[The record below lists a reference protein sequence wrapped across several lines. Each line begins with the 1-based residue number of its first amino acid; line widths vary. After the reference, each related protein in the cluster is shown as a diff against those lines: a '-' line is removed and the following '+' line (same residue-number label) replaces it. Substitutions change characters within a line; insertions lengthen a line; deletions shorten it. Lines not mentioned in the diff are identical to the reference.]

1 MQMNTVEAIH
11 PMPGITRAAGLERYA
26 VCASALVLGSPGS
39 RIVGT
44 RAPVTAP
51 GPAVGA
57 VRPRWRD
64 APHQGDS
71 GDSASG
77 GFR

>member
-11 PMPGITRAAGLERYA
+11 PMLGITRAAGLERYA

-44 RAPVTAP
+44 RAPGTAP
-51 GPAVGA
+51 GPAVAGA
-57 VRPRWRD
+57 RPRWRN
-64 APHQGDS
+64 APHRGDC

-77 GFR
+77 GLR